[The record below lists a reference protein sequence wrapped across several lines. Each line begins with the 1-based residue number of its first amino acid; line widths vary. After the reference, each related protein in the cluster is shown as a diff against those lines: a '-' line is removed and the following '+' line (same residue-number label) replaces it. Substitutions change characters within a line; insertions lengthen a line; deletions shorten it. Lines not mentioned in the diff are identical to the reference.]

1 MKETPLR
8 QLTSFLD
15 TKLSITDFP
24 DDESSNGLQVEGRD
38 RIKRIGIAVDAC
50 EYVFRKAVT
59 EKVDLLFVHHGI
71 IWGGIKAVRGIVR
84 KRISML
90 LAADVSL
97 YACHLPLDWHPE
109 LGNNAQ
115 ILKLLALKKMGP
127 FGEYHGKQ
135 IGYWG
140 RTKRPLSVK
149 AFTAKVEKVLHAKT
163 VTIPFSGHVRNVGI
177 VSGGGWSAIHD
188 AERYGIDTLLTGES
202 SHSAYALAEEM
213 KINLIY
219 AGHYATETPGV
230 QAVGRLLKKKFGLV
244 VSFIDHPT
252 GL

>member
-1 MKETPLR
+1 VKETPLR

-38 RIKRIGIAVDAC
+38 RIKRIGVAVDAC
-50 EYVFRKAVT
+50 EYVFRKAVA

-71 IWGGIKAVRGIVR
+71 IWGGIKAVRGVVR
-84 KRISML
+84 KRIGML
-90 LAADVSL
+90 LAADISL
-97 YACHLPLDWHPE
+97 YVCHLPLDWHPE

-115 ILKLLALKKMGP
+115 ILKLLSLKKMGA
-127 FGEYHGKQ
+127 FGEYHDKQ
-135 IGYWG
+135 IGYW
-140 RTKRPLSVK
+140 
-149 AFTAKVEKVLHAKT
+149 A
-163 VTIPFSGHVRNVGI
+163 IPFSGHVKNVGI

-202 SHSAYALAEEM
+202 SHSAYTLAEDM

-230 QAVGRLLKKKFGLV
+230 QAVGRLLKKKFGFV